1 MHKQG
6 RYHHGHLRQA
16 LLDAG
21 LQLATERGIN
31 GFTLREVAR
40 QAGVSPAA
48 PYHHFPHKAAL
59 VEALA
64 VQSFE
69 ALATALRGAAMTAS
83 GTALEQLQAIGV
95 AYVRFAVEHAGA
107 FHFIFR
113 PELHASSRFESQEGA
128 PGPSPIDQASHD
140 ARQVLLDAIVAC
152 QQEGWIAPGDPAPLA
167 LTAWCT
173 VHGLATILLH
183 GSLSRQRQEIGAV
196 EHAGQLA
203 EIVTRTLIG
212 GLLAREGRSET
223 RVP

>member
-31 GFTLREVAR
+31 SFTLREVAR

-48 PYHHFPHKAAL
+48 PYHHFPDKAAL

-64 VQSFE
+64 VESFE

-83 GTALEQLQAIGV
+83 GTALEKLQAIGV
-95 AYVRFAVEHAGA
+95 AYVCFAVEHTGA
-107 FHFIFR
+107 FQFLFR
-113 PELHASSRFESQEGA
+113 PELQASSRFASQEGA
-128 PGPSPIDQASHD
+128 LGPSPLDQASHD
-140 ARQVLLDAIVAC
+140 ARQVLLDTIVAC

-173 VHGLATILLH
+173 VHGLATLLLH
-183 GSLSRQRQEIGAV
+183 GSLSRRRQEIRAV

-203 EIVTRTLIG
+203 EIVTRTLTW
-212 GLLAREGRSET
+212 GLLAREGMSET
-223 RVP
+223 RVL